1 MKKIYS
7 KPEVQV
13 VKLNIDTVLNL
24 PVSNTEVERGLSRET
39 RFSDGEWSEE

>member
-13 VKLNIDTVLNL
+13 VKLNIETLLL
-24 PVSNTEVERGLSRET
+24 PVSNTEVENGLSREAG
-39 RFSDGEWSEE
+39 FSDDEWIEE

>member
-13 VKLNIDTVLNL
+13 VKLNIDTLLL
-24 PVSNTEVERGLSRET
+24 PVSNTEVEKGLSREAD
-39 RFSDGEWSEE
+39 FSDDDWDEE

>member
-13 VKLNIDTVLNL
+13 VKLNIETLLL
-24 PVSNTEVERGLSRET
+24 PVSQSVVNDGLSRET
-39 RFSDGEWSEE
+39 RFSDGEWDEE

>member
-13 VKLNIDTVLNL
+13 VKLNIETLLL
-24 PVSNTEVERGLSRET
+24 PVSNTEVNNALSREAS
-39 RFSDGEWSEE
+39 FSDDEWIEE

>member
-13 VKLNIDTVLNL
+13 VKLNIDTLLL
-24 PVSNTEVERGLSRET
+24 PVSQTVVENGLSRET
-39 RFSDGEWSEE
+39 RFSDGDWDEE

>member
-24 PVSNTEVERGLSRET
+24 PVSNTEVENGLSREAG
-39 RFSDGEWSEE
+39 FSDDEWIEE

>member
-13 VKLNIDTVLNL
+13 VKLNIDTLLL
-24 PVSNTEVERGLSRET
+24 PVSQSVVNDGLSRQG
-39 RFSDGEWSEE
+39 RFSGYDDEE

>member
-13 VKLNIDTVLNL
+13 VKLNIDTLLL
-24 PVSNTEVERGLSRET
+24 PISNTEVEKGLSRET
-39 RFSDGEWSEE
+39 RFSDGEWDEE

>member
-13 VKLNIDTVLNL
+13 VKLNIDTLLL
-24 PVSNTEVERGLSRET
+24 PISNTEVEKGLSRET
-39 RFSDGEWSEE
+39 RFSDGEWDE

>member
-13 VKLNIDTVLNL
+13 VKLNIDTLLL
-24 PVSNTEVERGLSRET
+24 PVSNTEVENGLSRGAS
-39 RFSDGEWSEE
+39 FSDGDWDEE

>member
-13 VKLNIDTVLNL
+13 VKLNIDTLLL
-24 PVSNTEVERGLSRET
+24 PISNTEVEKGLSRRA
-39 RFSDGEWSEE
+39 RFSDWDFEEEE

>member
-13 VKLNIDTVLNL
+13 VKLNIDTLLL
-24 PVSNTEVERGLSRET
+24 PVSQTVVESGLSRET
-39 RFSDGEWSEE
+39 RFSDGDWDEE

>member
-24 PVSNTEVERGLSRET
+24 PVSQTVVESGLSRGAG
-39 RFSDGEWSEE
+39 FSDDEWIEE

>member
-13 VKLNIDTVLNL
+13 VKLNIDTLLL
-24 PVSNTEVERGLSRET
+24 PVSQSVVNDGLSREAG
-39 RFSDGEWSEE
+39 FSDGDWDEE

>member
-13 VKLNIDTVLNL
+13 VKLNIDTLLL
-24 PVSNTEVERGLSRET
+24 PISNTEVEKGLSRET
-39 RFSDGEWSEE
+39 RFSDGDWDEE

>member
-13 VKLNIDTVLNL
+13 VKLNIDTLLL
-24 PVSNTEVERGLSRET
+24 PVSNTEVEKGLSRET
-39 RFSDGEWSEE
+39 RFSDGEWDEE

>member
-13 VKLNIDTVLNL
+13 VKLNIDTLLL
-24 PVSNTEVERGLSRET
+24 PISNTEVEKGLSRGAG
-39 RFSDGEWSEE
+39 FSDDEWDEE